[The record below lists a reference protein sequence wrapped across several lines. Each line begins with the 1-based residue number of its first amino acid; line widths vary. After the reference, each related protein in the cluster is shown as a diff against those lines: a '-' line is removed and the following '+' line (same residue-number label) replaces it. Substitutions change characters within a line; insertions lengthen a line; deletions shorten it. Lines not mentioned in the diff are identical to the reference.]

1 MTLLDENG
9 AVLGRGDDAGGNR
22 LIGTP
27 RWKATFSTEYVK
39 PLSSAIDA
47 LVQLDVVYTSKV
59 SWSAAYAPRLA
70 TPGAAIFGGRIGI
83 RSSADRYGIAL
94 FARHLFAVYKP
105 TGGLSTPVAGL
116 GIALAGGKGWTYVE
130 IEEVAG

>member
-9 AVLGRGDDAGGNR
+9 AVLGRGDDAGSNR

-70 TPGAAIFGGRIGI
+70 TPGEAIFGGRIGI
-83 RSSADRYGIAL
+83 RRRDARYGLARLASSSIYASRQTVRLSTTWEEPTLSASSATVRA
-94 FARHLFAVYKP
+94 AEA
-105 TGGLSTPVAGL
+105 S
-116 GIALAGGKGWTYVE
+116 
-130 IEEVAG
+130 

>member
-1 MTLLDENG
+1 MTRRGETG

-47 LVQLDVVYTSKV
+47 LVQLDVVYTSQV

-70 TPGAAIFGGRIGI
+70 TPGAAIIGGRIGI
-83 RSSADRYGIAL
+83 RSSDDRYR
-94 FARHLFAVYKP
+94 FA
-105 TGGLSTPVAGL
+105 PVARNPFDL
-116 GIALAGGKGWTYVE
+116 YRPKVTPPPRS
-130 IEEVAG
+130 

>member
-27 RWKATFSTEYVK
+27 RWKATFTTEYVK

-47 LVQLDVVYTSKV
+47 PVPLDVVYTSQV
-59 SWSAAYAPRLA
+59 SWSTAYAPRLA
-70 TPGAAIFGGRIGI
+70 TPGAAIFGGRVGL
-83 RSSADRYGIAL
+83 RSSDVRCWLPVSSRTFFDFYDTPWCS
-94 FARHLFAVYKP
+94 R
-105 TGGLSTPVAGL
+105 STVVRNLEQETQATIRG
-116 GIALAGGKGWTYVE
+116 
-130 IEEVAG
+130 

>member
-1 MTLLDENG
+1 MRISDWSSDVCSSDLKGYVVSCGQRQTAAEGCMTLLDENG

-47 LVQLDVVYTSKV
+47 LVQLDGVSTSTV
-59 SWSAAYAPRLA
+59 SGSEIGRAPGGQELGSTCGFRGWSC
-70 TPGAAIFGGRIGI
+70 
-83 RSSADRYGIAL
+83 
-94 FARHLFAVYKP
+94 
-105 TGGLSTPVAGL
+105 
-116 GIALAGGKGWTYVE
+116 
-130 IEEVAG
+130 